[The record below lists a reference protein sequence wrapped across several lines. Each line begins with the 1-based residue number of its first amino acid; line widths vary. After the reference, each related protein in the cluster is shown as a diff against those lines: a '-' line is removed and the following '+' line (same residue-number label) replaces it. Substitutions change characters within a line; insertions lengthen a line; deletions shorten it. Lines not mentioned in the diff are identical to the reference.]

1 MHNEGDLILA
11 LACPPMRKAIM
22 TIGKDRELLKAR
34 PSFMKKG
41 NTRVAN
47 IRAHLLRA
55 WGMMS

>member
-11 LACPPMRKAIM
+11 LACPPMMKAIM
-22 TIGKDRELLKAR
+22 TIDKDRELLKAR
-34 PSFMKKG
+34 PSLMKKG

>member
-11 LACPPMRKAIM
+11 LACPPMMKAIM

-34 PSFMKKG
+34 PSIMKKG
-41 NTRVAN
+41 NTEVAN
-47 IRAHLLRA
+47 VRAHLLGA